1 MEVGLSVLLQLV
13 DNGVINNLEF
23 TFFYLLLLLNF
34 KPCFVMLSDV
44 LSCQDCCQD
53 SKSFSFGKDPIVS
66 VVISNYP
73 LSNGGY
79 LVSFGKDEPDGSF
92 KNFDPSQTMF
102 FEDSILSDIL
112 ELSSSLLP
120 KGCFYLPELA
130 LADFI
135 RYLSTGATSCEVKLL
150 PASSQMQGLLL
161 VKVNEASLFKYEQK
175 EED

>member
-1 MEVGLSVLLQLV
+1 MEVGLSVRLQLV

-23 TFFYLLLLLNF
+23 TFFYLFLLLNF
-34 KPCFVMLSDV
+34 KPCFIMLSDV
-44 LSCQDCCQD
+44 KCGKE
-53 SKSFSFGKDPIVS
+53 SKSFSFGTDPVVS

-79 LVSFGKDEPDGSF
+79 LVSFGKDEPDGCF
-92 KNFDPSQTMF
+92 ENFDPCQSMF

-112 ELSSSLLP
+112 EFSFTLLP

-135 RYLSTGATSCEVKLL
+135 RYLSTGASSFEVKLL